1 MDCES
6 DNDHFEH
13 KTTQCS
19 LLIVLAGLSYG
30 DSIHA
35 QVVDNAGVVPKETS
49 GKRTP
54 VYASVQ
60 TVAFSPSGELRAIY
74 APCAPNT
81 EWDGGPFPHWH
92 TTWFVTGETLITFPN
107 VVTGYATFTP
117 DCRIASTDDGRTV
130 VLWDMVKKEAISRI
144 ELPSQHF
151 CKTFSP
157 DNKTL
162 ATGHDDKTIRL
173 WNISNG
179 LPVRTLVGADHF
191 VYCVAFSPDGKR
203 IAAGDARGSVG
214 VWDIEKSAKI
224 QRLEGHTEQVSAIKF
239 SPDGTT
245 LATASYDHTVR
256 LWNLS
261 SGQTVTTIPRW
272 TLDLSFHPDG
282 KSIAIGKS
290 LMTETE
296 IWDVKTGNRVVEL
309 PSRDSGFCRLLAFS
323 PDGNAL
329 ASGVGFTIRMWKSV
343 QGKWHYSDL
352 EYGVPLTKRQL
363 NNHRK
368 G

>member
-1 MDCES
+1 MTIMNS
-6 DNDHFEH
+6 RLWS
-13 KTTQCS
+13 CS
-19 LLIVLAGLSYG
+19 LLIVLAWLSCG
-30 DSIHA
+30 DNIHA
-35 QVVDNAGVVPKETS
+35 QVADDAKILPKETS
-49 GKRTP
+49 DKRTP
-54 VYASVQ
+54 VYAIVQ
-60 TVAFSPSGELRAIY
+60 TVAFSPTGELRAIY
-74 APCAPNT
+74 APCAPSS
-81 EWDGGPFPHWH
+81 EWDGSPFPHWH
-92 TTWFVTGETLITFPN
+92 TTWFVTGETLVTFPN
-107 VVTGYATFTP
+107 VVTGHATFAP

-144 ELPSQHF
+144 ALPSQHF
-151 CKTFSP
+151 CTAFSP

-162 ATGHDDKTIRL
+162 ATGHDDKAIRL
-173 WNISNG
+173 WNVSNG
-179 LPVRTLVGADHF
+179 LPVGTLVGADHY

-203 IAAGDARGSVG
+203 IAAGDAHGSVG
-214 VWDIEKSAKI
+214 VWDIAKSEKI
-224 QRLEGHTEQVSAIKF
+224 QKLEGHKDQVTAIKF

-256 LWNLS
+256 LWSLS

-272 TLDLSFHPDG
+272 TLDLSFHPNG

-290 LMTETE
+290 LITETE

-352 EYGVPLTKRQL
+352 EYGVPLTKRQQ

-368 G
+368 E